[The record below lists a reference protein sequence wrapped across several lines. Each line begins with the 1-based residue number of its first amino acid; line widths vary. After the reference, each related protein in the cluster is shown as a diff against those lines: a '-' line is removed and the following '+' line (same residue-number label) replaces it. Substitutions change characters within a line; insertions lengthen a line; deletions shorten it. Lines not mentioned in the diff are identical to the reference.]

1 MSTSF
6 DLDFALKEIRRK
18 RPKGRAVAAFDAD
31 GTLWNTDLGEALFGY
46 QIKNKLVPLPPDP
59 FEHYHKMK
67 DEISKRAAY
76 LWLAQVNKGVPIQTV
91 REWAKRAVDEM
102 QPIPFFSEQQKIIAL
117 LQELDVEIYIVTASI
132 QWAVAP
138 AAPLLGIAEDHVLGI
153 ETEVMNGI
161 VTDKQKGLLTFR
173 EGKINALLERTKGV
187 APFFSAGNTEGDQ
200 FLLEGSSDLR
210 LVVAAAL
217 EGSENYESERK
228 MVAMAKDRGWW
239 VQDHLSK

>member
-1 MSTSF
+1 
-6 DLDFALKEIRRK
+6 
-18 RPKGRAVAAFDAD
+18 
-31 GTLWNTDLGEALFGY
+31 
-46 QIKNKLVPLPPDP
+46 
-59 FEHYHKMK
+59 MK

-239 VQDHLSK
+239 AQDHLSK